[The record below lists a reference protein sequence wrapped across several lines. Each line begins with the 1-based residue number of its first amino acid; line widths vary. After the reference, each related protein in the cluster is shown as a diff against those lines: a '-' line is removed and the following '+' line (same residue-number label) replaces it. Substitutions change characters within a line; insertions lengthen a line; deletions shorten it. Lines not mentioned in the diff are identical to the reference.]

1 MILRKLFGK
10 IDPGLM
16 ILIILIIVISIMTLY
31 STGGSGEAQAN
42 LYQKQILW
50 FLIGIIL
57 MLLIT
62 LVDYH
67 IFSDFSY
74 IIYGVSLLLLVVTL
88 IFGKSISGS
97 RSWVDLGPINIQSS
111 EIVKVSVIL
120 LMATFLASKRGEK
133 LGIIGIAFLLLIVGL
148 PIGLILMQPDM
159 GTALTYAPVAL
170 IGIFLSGIR
179 FKTLLALF
187 IIAVIAMPFGWFIL
201 KDYQKERVLT
211 ILNPSKDLKGS
222 GYQLMQSKI
231 AIGSGMIFGKGPF
244 SNTQSRLHFL
254 PALHT
259 DFILSVF
266 AEVSGFLGV
275 SLLLLLY
282 ILLFQRILNTAQ
294 VARDRLGFFM
304 AMGVFSILAFQVIL
318 NIGMVI
324 GFFPTVGIPLPLLSY
339 GGSSV
344 VSTMIS
350 LGLVMNVR
358 MNRIIH

>member
-1 MILRKLFGK
+1 MMKRLFGK
-10 IDPGLM
+10 IDPVVMVLA
-16 ILIILIIVISIMTLY
+16 ILLLGISILTLY
-31 STGGSGEAQAN
+31 STGGSVNGEKAN
-42 LYQKQILW
+42 LYQKQIIW
-50 FLIGIIL
+50 FSIGIIL
-57 MLLIT
+57 MILIT
-62 LVDYH
+62 MVDYR

-74 IIYGVSLLLLVVTL
+74 IIYGLSLFLLILTL
-88 IFGKSISGS
+88 FVGKSIAGS
-97 RSWVDLGPINIQSS
+97 KSWIDLGPINIQTS

-120 LMATFLASKRGEK
+120 LMATFLAGKKGEK
-133 LGIIGIAFLLLIVGL
+133 LGIIGVGVLLLIVGI
-148 PIGLILMQPDM
+148 PFVLIMMQPDM
-159 GTALTYAPVAL
+159 GTALTYAPVVL
-170 IGIFLSGIR
+170 VGILLSGIR
-179 FKTLLALF
+179 LRTLLTLF
-187 IIAVIAMPFGWFIL
+187 IIIVIIMPFGWL
-201 KDYQKERVLT
+201 LLEDYQKERVLT
-211 ILNPSKDLKGS
+211 VLNPSKDLKGS

-231 AIGSGMIFGKGPF
+231 AIGSGEILGRGLF

-275 SLLLLLY
+275 SLLLILY

-294 VARDRLGFFM
+294 VARDRLGFFI

>member
-1 MILRKLFGK
+1 MMKRLFGK
-10 IDPGLM
+10 IDPVVMVLAILM
-16 ILIILIIVISIMTLY
+16 LGISILTLY
-31 STGGSGEAQAN
+31 STGGSDNGGKAN
-42 LYQKQILW
+42 LYQKQFIW
-50 FLIGIIL
+50 FSIGIIL
-57 MLLIT
+57 MILIT
-62 LVDYH
+62 LVDYR

-74 IIYGVSLLLLVVTL
+74 IIYGLSLLLLILTL
-88 IFGKSISGS
+88 IIGKSIAGS
-97 RSWVDLGPINIQSS
+97 KSWIDLGPINIQTS
-111 EIVKVSVIL
+111 EIAKVSVIL
-120 LMATFLASKRGEK
+120 LMATFLAGKKGEK
-133 LGIIGIAFLLLIVGL
+133 LGIIGIAVLLLIVGI
-148 PIGLILMQPDM
+148 PFALIMLQPDM

-170 IGIFLSGIR
+170 VGILLSGIR
-179 FKTLLALF
+179 LRTLLTLF
-187 IIAVIAMPFGWFIL
+187 IIIAIIMPFGWLIL
-201 KDYQKERVLT
+201 EDYQKERVLT
-211 ILNPSKDLKGS
+211 VLNPSKDLRGS

-231 AIGSGMIFGKGPF
+231 AIGSGEIRGRGLF

-324 GFFPTVGIPLPLLSY
+324 GFFPTIGIPLPLMSY

>member
-1 MILRKLFGK
+1 MMKRLFGK
-10 IDPGLM
+10 IDPA
-16 ILIILIIVISIMTLY
+16 IIVLAILLLGISILTLY
-31 STGGSGEAQAN
+31 STGGSDEGESAS
-42 LYQKQILW
+42 LFLKQIIW
-50 FLIGIIL
+50 FSIGITL
-57 MLLIT
+57 MILIT
-62 LVDYH
+62 MVDYR

-74 IIYGVSLLLLVVTL
+74 IIYGLSLLLLILTL
-88 IFGKSISGS
+88 FIGKSIAGS
-97 RSWVDLGPINIQSS
+97 RSWIDLGPINLQTS
-111 EIVKVSVIL
+111 EIVKVSTIL
-120 LMATFLASKRGEK
+120 LMATFLAGKKGEK
-133 LGIIGIAFLLLIVGL
+133 LGIIGMALLILIVGI
-148 PIGLILMQPDM
+148 PFALILMQPDM
-159 GTALTYAPVAL
+159 GTALTYLPLLLV
-170 IGIFLSGIR
+170 GIFLSGIR
-179 FKTLLALF
+179 LRTLLALF
-187 IIAVIAMPFGWFIL
+187 IIVVIIMPFGWLIL
-201 KDYQKERVLT
+201 EDYQKERVLT

-231 AIGSGMIFGKGPF
+231 AIGSGEILGRGLFL
-244 SNTQSRLHFL
+244 NTQSRLHFL

-266 AEVSGFLGV
+266 AEVSGFAGV
-275 SLLLLLY
+275 SLLLILY

-294 VARDRLGFFM
+294 VARDRLGFFI